1 MNLTVTVAKVIEM
14 VSIEIIKEGEI
25 MSNLLSGNLYK
36 SELLVRDVAHE
47 IFNGVM
53 GAVLVH
59 AAKAVN
65 TNLWVSYEDDGMRN
79 FEFRPLE
86 IELHTGHRV
95 VVDSMYAKRIDI
107 SHQGSRHLLARQWS
121 LSANCSP
128 LRVSQVSMIGA
139 ICPSYDIGN
148 EVVKTFGSRQSTSR
162 IRKIIHN
169 FSDWCYGRDT
179 SLVLA
184 PGETLSG
191 KRVVIS
197 IDGGRTRTKEYKVPK
212 GIVET
217 KNRRKCSYETPWR
230 EPKMFVIQTLTESG
244 EIDRKEL
251 PIYGTRFGEEDVM
264 KLLSSFLVALQIKDA
279 KGVQIV
285 ADGAPWIWNNVKTL
299 LIQAG
304 VNESKIVETL
314 DYPHASEYLTKLI
327 EKMPKRVSATEKKS
341 LYTEFK
347 TWLWEGNVLQVVEKC
362 HTIFKRPSQ
371 EIRRW
376 INYLE
381 KHAKKTQY
389 AHFESV
395 KWCCGSGIVESGIRR
410 IINLRF
416 KNASTFWYKD
426 NVEKLFLLRS
436 VCLAKRWDIFMQN
449 FVNLEHN

>member
-1 MNLTVTVAKVIEM
+1 MNLTVTIAKVIEIL
-14 VSIEIIKEGEI
+14 SIEIIKEGEI

-36 SELLVRDVAHE
+36 SELSIRDIAQE

-53 GAVLVH
+53 GAALVH
-59 AAKAVN
+59 AAQAVN
-65 TNLWVSYEDDGMRN
+65 NNLVASYEDDGMRGL
-79 FEFRPLE
+79 EFRPLK

-95 VVDSMYAKRIDI
+95 VVDSLYSKRIDNC
-107 SHQGSRHLLARQWS
+107 HQGSRHLLARQWS
-121 LSANCSP
+121 LCANCSP
-128 LRVSQVSMIGA
+128 LRVSQVSMIVA
-139 ICPSYDIGN
+139 MCPSYDIGN
-148 EVVKTFGSRQSTSR
+148 EIVKTFGSIQSTSR
-162 IRKIIHN
+162 IRHIIHK

-184 PGETLSG
+184 PEETVSG

-197 IDGGRTRTKEYKVPK
+197 IDGGRTRTREYKASEDV
-212 GIVET
+212 VEA
-217 KNRRKCSYETPWR
+217 KDRRKCSYETPWR
-230 EPKMFVIQTLTESG
+230 EPKMFVIQTLTKSG

-251 PIYGTRFGEEDVM
+251 PIYGTRFGEEDVL
-264 KLLSSFLVALQIKDA
+264 KLLSSFLVTLHIKDA

-285 ADGAPWIWNNVKTL
+285 ADGAPWIWNNLKTL
-299 LIQAG
+299 LTQAG
-304 VNESKIVETL
+304 VSESKIVETL
-314 DYPHASEYLTKLI
+314 DYPHASGYLTKLI
-327 EKMPKRVSATEKKS
+327 EQMPKRISATEKKC

-347 TWLWEGNVLQVVEKC
+347 TWLWEGNVLQIVEKC
-362 HTIFKRPSQ
+362 RALFKRPSQ
-371 EIRRW
+371 EVRRW

-381 KHAKKTQY
+381 KHAEKTQY
-389 AHFESV
+389 AHFKAI

-416 KNASTFWYKD
+416 KNTSTFWYKE

>member
-25 MSNLLSGNLYK
+25 MSNLLSGNLYT
-36 SELLVRDVAHE
+36 SELLVRDLAHE

-53 GAVLVH
+53 GVALVH

-65 TNLWVSYEDDGMRN
+65 INLLASYENEGMRN
-79 FEFRPLE
+79 FEFRPLN

-95 VVDSMYAKRIDI
+95 VVDSLYAKRIDDG
-107 SHQGSRHLLARQWS
+107 HQGSRHLLSRQWS

-128 LRVSQVSMIGA
+128 LRVSQVSVTGA

-148 EVVKTFGSRQSTSR
+148 EVVKTFGSIQSTSR
-162 IRKIIHN
+162 IRNIVQE

-179 SLVLA
+179 SLVIA

-197 IDGGRTRTKEYKVPK
+197 IDGGRTRTREYKAYK
-212 GIVET
+212 GIVEQ
-217 KNRRKCSYETPWR
+217 KDRRKCSYETPWR

-251 PIYGTRFGEEDVM
+251 PIYGTRFGEEDVL
-264 KLLSSFLVALQIKDA
+264 KLLSSFLVTLQIKDA

-299 LIQAG
+299 LVQAG
-304 VNESKIVETL
+304 VSESKIVETL
-314 DYPHASEYLTKLI
+314 DYPHASEYLTKLV
-327 EKMPKRVSATEKKS
+327 EKMPKHVSTTEKKC

-347 TWLWEGNVLQVVEKC
+347 TWLWEGNVLQIAEKC
-362 HTIFKRPSQ
+362 RTLFKRQSK
-371 EIRRW
+371 EVRRW

-381 KHAKKTQY
+381 KHAERTQY
-389 AHFESV
+389 AHFKAV

-416 KNASTFWYKD
+416 KNASTFWYKV

-449 FVNLEHN
+449 FVNLEYN